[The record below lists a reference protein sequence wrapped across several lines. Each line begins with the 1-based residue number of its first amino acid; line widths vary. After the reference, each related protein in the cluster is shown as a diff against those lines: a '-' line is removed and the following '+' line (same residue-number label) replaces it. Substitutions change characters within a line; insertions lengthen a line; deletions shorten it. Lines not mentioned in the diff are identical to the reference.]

1 MRLLLPL
8 EAEVE
13 PSGIEDVRFI
23 VGGLFACVGG
33 SELILA
39 FAQSNP
45 PKMLVHALCQPLYL
59 CTHTAFFHETKLL
72 ISSPRPA
79 KQVTK
84 HLGWWKHC
92 KCLTRG
98 HQQYGDSGQSCV
110 HSSSFSFEMIL
121 AYQTPLTLV
130 HPAV

>member
-59 CTHTAFFHETKLL
+59 CTHTPV
-72 ISSPRPA
+72 SM
-79 KQVTK
+79 KQSY
-84 HLGWWKHC
+84 LS
-92 KCLTRG
+92 L
-98 HQQYGDSGQSCV
+98 HQDQRSKSQNIWVGGST
-110 HSSSFSFEMIL
+110 
-121 AYQTPLTLV
+121 AN
-130 HPAV
+130 A